1 VKARS
6 AIPFAA
12 CIFLA
17 ATEIA
22 LPSVRRDSAIASTPV
37 SPVAE
42 QAIGRARIEALQ
54 KAISGFNESI
64 ALNLVGSVPYS
75 KMPDSPMPTQD
86 VNDVILACTVAL
98 SANPNDADLLG
109 YRGVAHSLKG
119 EFKEAIEDFSSAI
132 QINPSR
138 ADAFA
143 ERAAAKLALA
153 DYDGGIADYSAAL
166 RLQPDDSTLW
176 SLKAA
181 ALGNQVLARNNLD
194 PDSRFTQN
202 HVTWR
207 ESDFAESMRN
217 FQKAMDQNPNDY
229 LAYLLRGF
237 LKTGKGDNEGALGD
251 LRKAVE
257 LSPGSTQAL
266 NALAVALDGTRDFDA
281 SVETSNRVL
290 AIAPENRTA
299 FNNRGVAKMNGGMDG
314 AMEDFSRA
322 IAIDPTYAN
331 AYINR
336 GVARVAKRNFSEA
349 IDDFTHAMDHAT
361 KRATYSAALSAR
373 AEAKIK
379 NGDSD
384 GGMKDFASII
394 AADPKNFEPYATR
407 ALARCQLRDL
417 KGAEEDMARAMK
429 LNPEAGYCY
438 FVRGALK
445 TAKGDLPGAIKDYDT
460 ALKLNPKDDMI
471 LINRAMAWNS
481 LREWNKSIADCERV
495 LAQKPDPVTAAQ
507 VHFIMGCSIEGRD
520 CDYEKVAVE
529 LRKAIALDPRHDLA
543 HWKLGVGKV
552 HLQDQEG
559 AMSEFNKALE
569 INPRNAPALADRGL
583 LKGVQREFPGALAD
597 IESAIT
603 ENPGEARFYGY
614 RASVKHEMGD
624 FDAAIA
630 DYERSLAMD
639 PRDDGF
645 RALLEKAKIA
655 KQNGGRTAPNK
666 EYNSLLDEAD
676 ARTKAGDRAGAVELL
691 EKAVALD
698 PKAEPAYVFLSSARC
713 DSGNLGEALTLI
725 DKAIAIEPN
734 DFQAHRM
741 RALIHIKSN
750 QPQEA
755 LGDLTRTIGLNPQD
769 GIAYI
774 YRAVLKGNASDF
786 QGCSEDLDH
795 AALLLPN
802 HPDIPILR
810 KNLEAKRG
818 LAPAKSP
825 VDPSKNAEVE
835 KIVEAAWNMAS
846 QGNLDGALA
855 EGNRALAL
863 NPSDSRTYT
872 FLARVKN
879 ARGDAAGALA
889 DCDQALAIEPN
900 NFMAYSIRSM
910 IKIDK
915 ADWAGVIEDSTK
927 ALAIMPQDVFSY
939 LNRGKAKANT
949 RDWAGALDDYNR
961 GIAMLNPPDPRAFAE
976 RSMVKAA
983 QGDWDGAVSDCDQ
996 ALKLAPNDPSLTA
1009 LREKTK
1015 AHQL

>member
-1 VKARS
+1 MKPQA
-6 AIPFAA
+6 AIA
-12 CIFLA
+12 LA
-17 ATEIA
+17 AYILLLTSGSA
-22 LPSVRRDSAIASTPV
+22 FSSVRNDQNAP
-37 SPVAE
+37 SPVVE
-42 QAIGRARIEALQ
+42 NAIGRARIENLE

-64 ALNLVGSVPYS
+64 ALNLAGPVPYS
-75 KMPDSPMPTQD
+75 KMPESPMPAQD
-86 VNDVILACTVAL
+86 VNDVILACTAAL
-98 SANPNDADLLG
+98 SRNPNDADLLV
-109 YRGVAHSLKG
+109 YRGMAHSLNG

-143 ERAAAKLALA
+143 QRAATKLALA
-153 DYDGGIADYSAAL
+153 DYEGGIADYSAAL
-166 RLQPDDSTLW
+166 LIRPDDSALW

-181 ALGNQVLARNNLD
+181 ALGDQVLARNNLD
-194 PDSRFTQN
+194 PDSRFAQN

-257 LSPGSTQAL
+257 LSPGSTQAW

-336 GVARVAKRNFSEA
+336 GVARVAKGDFSEA
-349 IDDFTHAMDHAT
+349 IQDFTHAMDHAT
-361 KRATYSAALSAR
+361 KRVTYSAALSGR

-379 NGDSD
+379 NGDAD
-384 GGMKDFASII
+384 GGMKDFAAII

-407 ALARCQLRDL
+407 ALARIQLRDL
-417 KGAEEDMARAMK
+417 KGAEEDITRAMK
-429 LNPEAGYCY
+429 LNPDAGYCY
-438 FVRGALK
+438 LVRGALK
-445 TAKGDLPGAIKDYDT
+445 TAKGDLPEAIKDYDT
-460 ALKLNPKDDMI
+460 ALKLNPKDEMV

-495 LAQKPDPVTAAQ
+495 LSQKPDPVTAAQ
-507 VHFIMGCSIEGRD
+507 VHFIKGASIEGRD
-520 CDYEKVAVE
+520 CDYQKVAVE
-529 LRKAIALDPRHDLA
+529 LQKAVALDPRHDLA

-569 INPRNAPALADRGL
+569 INPHNAPALADRGL
-583 LKGVQREFPGALAD
+583 LKGVLRDFSGALTD

-603 ENPGEARFYGY
+603 ENPKEARFYGY
-614 RASVKHEMGD
+614 RGSVKHEMGD

-630 DYERSLAMD
+630 DYERSLAME
-639 PRDDGF
+639 PRDDTY
-645 RALLEKAKIA
+645 RTLLQKAKIA
-655 KQNGGRTAPNK
+655 KSSGGGSAPNK
-666 EYNSLLDEAD
+666 EYNSLLDEAV
-676 ARTKAGDRAGAVELL
+676 ARTKAGDRSGAVELL
-691 EKAVALD
+691 EKAVLLD
-698 PKAEPAYVFLSSARC
+698 PKAEPAYVFLASTRC
-713 DSGNLGEALTLI
+713 DSGNLSEALTLI
-725 DKAIAIEPN
+725 DKAITIEPN
-734 DFQAHRM
+734 DFQAHQL

-755 LGDLTRTIGLNPQD
+755 MSDLTRTIGLNPKN
-769 GIAYI
+769 GIAYL
-774 YRAVLKGNASDF
+774 YRAVIKGNANDF

-795 AALLLPN
+795 AALLLPG

-810 KNLEAKRG
+810 KNLEAKRN

-825 VDPSKNAEVE
+825 VDPAKNAEVE

-863 NPSDSRTYT
+863 NPSDSRTHT

-879 ARGDAAGALA
+879 ARGDAAGALSE
-889 DCDQALAIEPN
+889 CDQALAIEPN

-915 ADWAGVIEDSTK
+915 ADWSGVIEDSTK
-927 ALAIMPQDVFSY
+927 ALAITPQDVFSY
-939 LNRGKAKANT
+939 LNRGKAKANI
-949 RDWAGALDDYNR
+949 RDLDGALTDYNR

-976 RSMVKAA
+976 RGMVKAA
-983 QGDWDGAVSDCDQ
+983 KGDWNGAISDYNE
-996 ALKLAPNDPSLTA
+996 ALSLAPNDPNLITLKDKA
-1009 LREKTK
+1009 K